1 MVIPKRYPETRTMGT
16 MGKFWVAG
24 VGWGVPPP
32 RP

>member
-1 MVIPKRYPETRTMGT
+1 MVIPKRYPETRT